1 MSTDALL
8 LDVADGIATIT
19 INRAAKRNAMSLD
32 MWRTMSKFVTAAADD
47 RAVLTI
53 VLRGVDATAFAAGAD
68 IEEMLHIAGSEDEH
82 WALMNAVRQAE
93 HSLSNCPKP
102 VIAMIRGICIGGGV
116 ELALGCDL
124 RFATRNA
131 RFAIPPAKLGLVYS
145 LSSTKRLIELVG
157 LGRARDL
164 LYSARLVESSEALR
178 IGLVERVFDDIA
190 IERETFAYARTLAE
204 RSQYSIRAAK
214 AVSAAA
220 LAGGS
225 DEDVTVRR
233 IRGDAFLGED
243 LKEGLSAFVSKRPPR
258 FTWR

>member
-1 MSTDALL
+1 MSTEALL
-8 LDVADGIATIT
+8 LDVSDGIATIT
-19 INRAAKRNAMSLD
+19 INRPAKRNAMSLD
-32 MWRTMSKFVTAAADD
+32 MWRTMSKFVAAAAGDHG
-47 RAVLTI
+47 VLTI
-53 VLRGVDATAFAAGAD
+53 ILRGVDSTAFAAGAD
-68 IEEMLHIAGSEDEH
+68 IEEMLRTAESEDNR
-82 WALMNAVRQAE
+82 WALMNAVRHAE

-102 VIAMIRGICIGGGV
+102 VIAMISGICIGGGV

-124 RFATRNA
+124 RFAARNT

-164 LYSARLVESSEALR
+164 LYSARSFDSSEALR
-178 IGLVERVFDDIA
+178 IGFVERVFDDA
-190 IERETFAYARTLAE
+190 DIERETFAYARTLAE

-214 AVSAAA
+214 TVSTAA
-220 LAGGS
+220 LAGGT
-225 DEDVTVRR
+225 DEDETIRR
-233 IRGDAFLGED
+233 IRGEAFLGED